1 MSPWLGVQPALR
13 GCNGLSVRRVR
24 SCDGRDEILLELA
37 GDRLQELPHRLRAEV
52 AMVGHGPLGVLLG
65 EDRADESQ
73 QGPTRG
79 EDPHDVRAALDLLV
93 EPLER
98 IDGVVE

>member
-1 MSPWLGVQPALR
+1 MR

-24 SCDGRDEILLELA
+24 SCGWRDEILLELA

-52 AMVGHGPLGVLLG
+52 AMVGHGPLVVLLG

-73 QGPTRG
+73 QGPRVGKIPTTCVQRLISLLSRSSG
-79 EDPHDVRAALDLLV
+79 LV
-93 EPLER
+93 E
-98 IDGVVE
+98 